1 MDSGYAG
8 KPVRAMDWE
17 RAAESTRR
25 TARRLA
31 ADAGFSLTGAATARS
46 FAGPDRNR
54 DGGAQCVRPLVK
66 TPKYSGRAD
75 WEAFHAQFEIL
86 ARAADWSEDDKALQ
100 LAMCLNDEALSCLLQ
115 LSPAE
120 REDYG
125 ALVGALQRRF
135 GQSNLPGVLRAEL
148 TNRQRQPGEPLRVLA
163 NDIETL
169 ARKAYAHMPTA
180 VQNELA
186 RDQFIR
192 ALSPRGLR
200 VQTQLAHP
208 SSLQEAL
215 ELAVERE
222 AVGAAAEGDQEPVAR
237 AMVHSSPGQEKP
249 AWAAELTELIRAV
262 SLHQTHNNPS
272 PHRSPPVCWT
282 CGQQGHI
289 SRGARSKLVFRE
301 TPQDLRRWDIAG
313 PLLSVPPC
321 LVSSGGGPTE
331 QPGKRGS
338 TSPRSR

>member
-1 MDSGYAG
+1 MDSGFSG
-8 KPVRAMDWE
+8 KPLRAMDFD
-17 RAAESTRR
+17 RAAERTRQ

-31 ADAGFSLTGAATARS
+31 ADAGFSPSGAAAARS
-46 FAGPDRNR
+46 FAGPDEKE
-54 DGGAQCVRPLVK
+54 DGGARYDRPHVK
-66 TPKYSGRAD
+66 TPKYSGKAD
-75 WEAFHAQFEIL
+75 WEAFHAQFELL
-86 ARAADWSEDDKALQ
+86 ARAANWSGDAKALQ
-100 LAMCLNDEALSCLLQ
+100 LAMCLTDEALSCLLQ

-135 GQSNLPGVLRAEL
+135 GQFNQPGVLRAEL
-148 TNRQRQPGEPLRVLA
+148 TNRRRQPGEPLRVLA

-169 ARKAYAHMPTA
+169 ARRAYAHMPII

-192 ALSPRGLR
+192 ALSPRELR

-222 AVGAAAEGDQEPVAR
+222 AVGAAAESYQEPVAR
-237 AMVHSSPGQEKP
+237 ALMHSGPSQETP
-249 AWAAELTELIRAV
+249 VWAAELTELLRAV
-262 SLHQTHNNPS
+262 SLHQTRNSPS
-272 PHRSPPVCWT
+272 PRRGPPVCWT

-289 SRGARSKLVFRE
+289 SRWCPK
-301 TPQDLRRWDIAG
+301 QAG
-313 PLLSVPPC
+313 VPGNASEPA
-321 LVSSGGGPTE
+321 
-331 QPGKRGS
+331 
-338 TSPRSR
+338 